1 MRTSPHKGVTLLE
14 LCCALALVAVLA
26 GLAAPTFRA
35 SARATAVRSAAFEL
49 MTGLQQTR
57 GNSIVEA
64 RPGVLCFMDAA
75 RNCLDAAAP
84 AVAWRAYLE
93 TESGETKGGAQIAA
107 EVSLP
112 PGVTVRSARPRIRF
126 WPSSLSASTATLTIC
141 DAHGLA
147 APRAIVISQNGRARF
162 GVPAADACRA

>member
-26 GLAAPTFRA
+26 GLAAPAFRA

-75 RNCLDAAAP
+75 RKCLDAAAP
-84 AVAWRAYLE
+84 AVAWRSYLE
-93 TESGETKGGAQIAA
+93 TEGGAQTAA

-112 PGVTVRSARPRIRF
+112 PGITVRSARPRIRF

-141 DAHGLA
+141 DARGLA
-147 APRAIVISQNGRARF
+147 APRAIVISQSGRARF
-162 GVPAADACRA
+162 GVPAADACRV